1 MKRHLSVLAVAVST
15 AVALVG
21 CTGKSEPPV
30 SGSQSGSQSGPQT
43 QTIEISYDD
52 LMNQKQVSRSVDLAV
67 GDFLQ
72 VSLGS
77 NASTGFQWDEKM
89 LISDPK
95 VVAQTGH
102 EAIAP
107 AADRPGAPGKD
118 VWMLQAMATGNSTVS
133 ATYGRP
139 WPGGEKEVW
148 VFSANVT
155 VR

>member
-1 MKRHLSVLAVAVST
+1 MKRHLGVLAVAVST
-15 AVALVG
+15 VVALAG

-30 SGSQSGSQSGPQT
+30 SGSQSAAPSGP

-118 VWMLQAMATGNSTVS
+118 VWMLQAMAPGNSTVS

>member
-1 MKRHLSVLAVAVST
+1 MKRHVGVLAVAAIST
-15 AVALVG
+15 AALVG
-21 CTGKSEPPV
+21 CTDKSEPSVSAPE
-30 SGSQSGSQSGPQT
+30 SGSKT

-77 NASTGFQWDEKM
+77 NASTGFEWAEKM
-89 LISDPK
+89 PISDPK
-95 VVAQTGH
+95 VVEQTGH
-102 EAIAP
+102 DAIAP

-118 VWMLQAMATGNSTVS
+118 VWMLQAMAPGNSTVS

-139 WPGGEKEVW
+139 WPGGEKDVW
-148 VFSANVT
+148 VFTANVT

>member
-1 MKRHLSVLAVAVST
+1 MRRQGAALLAAVLSAAALA
-15 AVALVG
+15 G
-21 CTGKSEPPV
+21 CSDKTEPPKAK
-30 SGSQSGSQSGPQT
+30 GPKT
-43 QTIEISYDD
+43 TTIEISYDD
-52 LMNQKQVSRSVDLAV
+52 LLNQKQVSRSVDLAV

-77 NASTGFQWDEKM
+77 NPSTGFKWDEQM

-95 VVAQTGH
+95 VMAQTGH

-107 AADRPGAPGKD
+107 GADRPGAPGKD
-118 VWMLQAMATGNSTVS
+118 VWMLQAVATGNSTVS

-155 VR
+155 VG

>member
-1 MKRHLSVLAVAVST
+1 MKRHVGVLAVAAIST
-15 AVALVG
+15 AALVG
-21 CTGKSEPPV
+21 CTDKSEPSVSAPE
-30 SGSQSGSQSGPQT
+30 SGSKT

-77 NASTGFQWDEKM
+77 NASTGFEWAEKM

-95 VVAQTGH
+95 VVEQTGH

-118 VWMLQAMATGNSTVS
+118 VWMLQAMAPGNSTVS
-133 ATYGRP
+133 ATYWRP
-139 WPGGEKEVW
+139 WPGGENDVW
-148 VFSANVT
+148 VFTANVT

>member
-1 MKRHLSVLAVAVST
+1 MKRHVGVLAVAAIST
-15 AVALVG
+15 AALVG
-21 CTGKSEPPV
+21 CTDKSEPSVSAPE
-30 SGSQSGSQSGPQT
+30 SGSKT

-77 NASTGFQWDEKM
+77 NASTGFEWAEKM

-95 VVAQTGH
+95 VVEQTGH

-107 AADRPGAPGKD
+107 ASLMPSSRI
-118 VWMLQAMATGNSTVS
+118 
-133 ATYGRP
+133 
-139 WPGGEKEVW
+139 WP
-148 VFSANVT
+148 S
-155 VR
+155 RLSR

>member
-1 MKRHLSVLAVAVST
+1 MNRRLGVLAVAVGT
-15 AVALVG
+15 AAALVG

-30 SGSQSGSQSGPQT
+30 SGSESGPKT

-52 LMNQKQVSRSVDLAV
+52 LMKQKQVSRSVDLAV

-89 LISDPK
+89 LISDAK

-107 AADRPGAPGKD
+107 AVERPGAPGKD
-118 VWMLQAMATGNSTVS
+118 VWMLQAMAPGNSTVS

>member
-1 MKRHLSVLAVAVST
+1 MKRHVGVLAVAAIST
-15 AVALVG
+15 AALVG
-21 CTGKSEPPV
+21 CTDKSEPSVSAPE
-30 SGSQSGSQSGPQT
+30 SGSKT

-77 NASTGFQWDEKM
+77 NASTGFEWAEKM

-95 VVAQTGH
+95 VVEQTGH
-102 EAIAP
+102 DAIAP

-118 VWMLQAMATGNSTVS
+118 VWMLQAMAPGTPRCRPPTG
-133 ATYGRP
+133 GRGP
-139 WPGGEKEVW
+139 AGRRTSGSSPP
-148 VFSANVT
+148 T
-155 VR
+155 

>member
-1 MKRHLSVLAVAVST
+1 MKCHVGVLAVAAIST
-15 AVALVG
+15 AALVG
-21 CTGKSEPPV
+21 CTDKSEPPA
-30 SGSQSGSQSGPQT
+30 SAPQSGSQT

-52 LMNQKQVSRSVDLAV
+52 LMKQKQISRSVDLAV

-77 NASTGFQWDEKM
+77 NASTGFEWAEKM

-95 VVAQTGH
+95 VVEQTGH

-107 AADRPGAPGKD
+107 AADRPGAPGTH
-118 VWMLQAMATGNSTVS
+118 VWRLQAMAPGHSTES

-139 WPGGEKEVW
+139 WPGGEKDVW
-148 VFSANVT
+148 VFTANVT